1 MEKEIN
7 PSEERLFDLL
17 ETKNFGEL
25 TIEEKSFVLSF
36 LTEENYT
43 FQRRILMEASEGS
56 IVLPEVKPLSLPAS
70 KKQFKTIP
78 LYQAVLAVA
87 AVVLLFILI
96 WPQNTI
102 VSTSN
107 QIIKKT
113 DTVFVAQDIIHDTIV
128 KFVNLGKTV
137 VHVHDTI
144 QTLITQL
151 QAPATETRLLEVQNN
166 FNLPALSTELFVSKG
181 ISLKEDSS
189 FTLGLPRF
197 LGNADW

>member
-25 TIEEKSFVLSF
+25 TTEEKSFVLSF

-43 FQRRILMEASEGS
+43 FQRRLLMEASESS

-70 KKQFKTIP
+70 KKQIKTIP
-78 LYQAVLAVA
+78 LYQAVIAVA
-87 AVVLLFILI
+87 AVVLLFILV
-96 WPQNTI
+96 WPQKTT

-107 QIIKKT
+107 QAIKKR
-113 DTVFVAQDIIHDTIV
+113 DSVAVAQTIIHDTVV
-128 KFVNLGKTV
+128 KFVTIGPSV
-137 VHVHDTI
+137 VYVHDTI
-144 QTLITQL
+144 QTLITQV
-151 QAPATETRLLEVQNN
+151 QAPASETRLLEVQNN
-166 FNLPALSTELFVSKG
+166 FNLPALSAELFVAKG

-197 LGNADW
+197 FGNADW